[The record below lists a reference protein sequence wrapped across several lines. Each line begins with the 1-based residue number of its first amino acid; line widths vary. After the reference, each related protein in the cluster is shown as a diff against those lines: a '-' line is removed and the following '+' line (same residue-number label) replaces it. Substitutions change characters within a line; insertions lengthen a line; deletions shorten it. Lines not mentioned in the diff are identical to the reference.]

1 MILFMLDKLGG
12 QTEESLGRQRN
23 RLAAA
28 YMSLGGEEG
37 QELVCKVDE
46 AYEILKRAL
55 MGVY

>member
-1 MILFMLDKLGG
+1 MLDKLGG